1 VKQPKFLPLKVPAF
15 CAAQQQV
22 SMDEVAGASR
32 ENQNKAPLSV
42 VMATTRPADFCIKMK
57 LPNVEV
63 AICID
68 RSTE

>member
-1 VKQPKFLPLKVPAF
+1 
-15 CAAQQQV
+15 
-22 SMDEVAGASR
+22 MDEVAGASR